1 MSGPPAKAW
10 GSYPVRWLN
19 GHAIIT
25 LPEHIDPSTIGP
37 IREQLLSIINRDV
50 LVLVVGMSGTISCDD
65 SGADALARVH
75 QRALASGTELRLV
88 VSSEIVRRVLS
99 VSGVDRLMSVYPS
112 MEAALTATLPA
123 QTDLET
129 RANRAAQARQAV
141 DVGVEVAQLDQDGVI
156 VSVNDAWDAFALMN
170 GGDPALMGAGVSY
183 LDVCAVSV
191 GDPVAEKVADRIRQA
206 LASDLPGPLTVEV
219 PCHSPAEA
227 RWYDMLISTRR
238 DNGGLAIGATVTL
251 SLARS
256 ESRAVLAAG
265 CRELVVAVTH
275 RLFGVSHSL
284 QADAAEADGPMVDR
298 LNWAIN
304 ELDAIIWDART
315 AVFRSGSSA
324 EPAARLAEPPPR

>member
-1 MSGPPAKAW
+1 MSVPPAKAW
-10 GSYPVRWLN
+10 GSYPVRWLDR
-19 GHAIIT
+19 HAIIT
-25 LPEHIDPSTIGP
+25 LPEHIDPSTIGS

-50 LVLVVGMSGTISCDD
+50 VVLVVDMSGTISCDD

-75 QRALASGTELRLV
+75 QRALASGTGLRLV

-112 MEAALTATLPA
+112 MEAALAATLPA

-129 RANRAAQARQAV
+129 RANRVAEARQAI

-156 VSVNDAWDAFALMN
+156 VSVNDAWDAFASMN

-183 LDVCAVSV
+183 LDVCAASV
-191 GDPVAEKVADRIRQA
+191 GDPVTEKVADSIRQA
-206 LASDLPGPLTVEV
+206 LASDLPGPIMVEV

-238 DNGGLAIGATVTL
+238 DAAGLAIGATVTL

-284 QADAAEADGPMVDR
+284 QADAVEADGPMVDR

-315 AVFRSGSSA
+315 AIFRSGSSV
-324 EPAARLAEPPPR
+324 EPAARLVKPPLR

>member
-1 MSGPPAKAW
+1 MSGPHPKAW

-25 LPEHIDPSTIGP
+25 LPEHIDPATIGS

-50 LVLVVGMSGTISCDD
+50 LVLVVDMSGTISCDD

-75 QRALASGTELRLV
+75 HRALASGTELRLV

-112 MEAALTATLPA
+112 VEAALAATLPA

-129 RANRAAQARQAV
+129 RANRAAQARQGV
-141 DVGVEVAQLDQDGVI
+141 DVGVEVAQLDQNGVI

-170 GGDPALMGAGVSY
+170 GGNPARMGAGVSY
-183 LDVCAVSV
+183 LDVCASA
-191 GDPVAEKVADRIRQA
+191 GDPVTEKVADSIRQA
-206 LASDLPGPLTVEV
+206 LASDLRGPLIVEV

-227 RWYDMLISTRR
+227 RWYDMLISTRH
-238 DNGGLAIGATVTL
+238 DNGGRAIGATVRL

-284 QADAAEADGPMVDR
+284 QADAAEADGPLVDR

-315 AVFRSGSSA
+315 AVFRYGSSA
-324 EPAARLAEPPPR
+324 EPAARLAEPPPI

>member
-1 MSGPPAKAW
+1 
-10 GSYPVRWLN
+10 
-19 GHAIIT
+19 
-25 LPEHIDPSTIGP
+25 
-37 IREQLLSIINRDV
+37 
-50 LVLVVGMSGTISCDD
+50 
-65 SGADALARVH
+65 
-75 QRALASGTELRLV
+75 
-88 VSSEIVRRVLS
+88 
-99 VSGVDRLMSVYPS
+99 
-112 MEAALTATLPA
+112 MEAALTATQPA

-191 GDPVAEKVADRIRQA
+191 GDPVAEKVADSIRQA

>member
-1 MSGPPAKAW
+1 MSGPHPKAW

-25 LPEHIDPSTIGP
+25 LPEHIDPATIGS

-50 LVLVVGMSGTISCDD
+50 LVLVVDMSGTISCDD

-112 MEAALTATLPA
+112 VEAALAATLPA

-141 DVGVEVAQLDQDGVI
+141 DVGVEVAQLDQNGVI

-170 GGDPALMGAGVSY
+170 GGHPARMGAGVSY
-183 LDVCAVSV
+183 LDVCAASV
-191 GDPVAEKVADRIRQA
+191 GDPVTEKVADSIRQA
-206 LASDLPGPLTVEV
+206 LASDLPGPLVVEV

-227 RWYDMLISTRR
+227 RWYDMVISTRR
-238 DNGGLAIGATVTL
+238 DNGGRAIGATVTL

-284 QADAAEADGPMVDR
+284 QADAAEADGPLVDR

-324 EPAARLAEPPPR
+324 EPAARLAEPPPI